1 MSRADAIREKLPAP
15 LRAFTRGVW
24 AYAWVALIALGALW
38 FFGAETFDETMSL
51 RESAGPERRLVR
63 AYRDA
68 AASEDAERERVEAL
82 AAWARDEGPGR
93 ITATNVQ
100 IGVTRLQERLQTIVT
115 GVAEGARVIP
125 GDRAGAQIE
134 TLVEALPDGR
144 SLHLVR
150 VPLTIETETMDMMAR
165 VITAIETNGEVWLR
179 PGNATL
185 SSRRVKDG
193 QSARL
198 VISQV
203 WALVEVRPEGA

>member
-1 MSRADAIREKLPAP
+1 MSRVDTLREKIPAP
-15 LRAFTRGVW
+15 IRPFTRGVW
-24 AYAWVALIALGALW
+24 SYVWVTVAAIGALW
-38 FFGAETFDETMSL
+38 FFGADTLDETMSL
-51 RESAGPERRLVR
+51 RESSETQRRLVR

-68 AASEDAERERVEAL
+68 AASEDVERARVEAL

-93 ITATNVQ
+93 IAATNVQ
-100 IGVTRLQERLQTIVT
+100 IGVTRLQERLQAIVT
-115 GVAEGARVIP
+115 EVGEGARVLT

-134 TLVEALPDGR
+134 TIVETLPDGR

-150 VPLTIETETMDMMAR
+150 VPLSVQTETMEQMAR
-165 VITAIETNGEVWLR
+165 VIAALETNDDVWLR

-185 SSRRVKDG
+185 TPQRVRDG

>member
-1 MSRADAIREKLPAP
+1 MSRVDALRDRLPAP
-15 LRAFTRGVW
+15 LRPLTRGVW
-24 AYAWVALIALGALW
+24 AFVWVAVVAFGALW
-38 FFGAETFDETMSL
+38 FFGAERFDETLAL
-51 RESAGPERRLVR
+51 RESSETQRRLVR
-63 AYRDA
+63 AYREA
-68 AASEDAERERVEAL
+68 SASEDAERERVDAL

-100 IGVTRLQERLQTIVT
+100 IGVTRLQERLQAIVA
-115 GVAEGARVIP
+115 GVGDGARALP
-125 GDRAGAQIE
+125 PDRSGAQIE
-134 TLVEALPDGR
+134 TLIETLPDGR

-150 VPLTIETETMDMMAR
+150 VPLTVQTETMEQMAR
-165 VITAIETNGEVWLR
+165 VIEALETDADLWLR

-185 SSRRVKDG
+185 TPQRVRDG

>member
-1 MSRADAIREKLPAP
+1 MSRVDALREKIPAP
-15 LRAFTRGVW
+15 IRPFTRGVW
-24 AYAWVALIALGALW
+24 SYVWVTVAALGALW
-38 FFGAETFDETMSL
+38 FFGADTLDETMSL
-51 RESAGPERRLVR
+51 RESSETQRRLVR

-68 AASEDAERERVEAL
+68 AASEDVERARVEAL

-93 ITATNVQ
+93 IAATNVQ
-100 IGVTRLQERLQTIVT
+100 IGVTRLQERLQAIVT
-115 GVAEGARVIP
+115 EVGEGARVLT

-134 TLVEALPDGR
+134 TIVETLPDGR

-150 VPLTIETETMDMMAR
+150 VPLSVQTETMEQMAR
-165 VITAIETNGEVWLR
+165 VIAALETNDDVWLR

-185 SSRRVKDG
+185 TPQRVRDG